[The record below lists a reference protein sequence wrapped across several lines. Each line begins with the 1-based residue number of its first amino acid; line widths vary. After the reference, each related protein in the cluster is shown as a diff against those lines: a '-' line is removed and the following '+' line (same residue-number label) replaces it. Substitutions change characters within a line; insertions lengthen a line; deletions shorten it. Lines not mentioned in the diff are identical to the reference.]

1 MEQVI
6 HSEIPVIDKAAQKR
20 KEIAFLC
27 TKYFFL
33 VFFSFLFVFPIYVLI
48 INSFMPNEQ
57 IMGQRSLWPNYF
69 YFDTYT
75 SVFTSEYLRYLVN
88 TLLVCVLN
96 VAGVCIASSITAY
109 ALAKMNFYGK
119 NFIFACIMGIVL
131 LPSTVISIP
140 LYIIYTKLNWVGT
153 LLPLWVPMWFGGG
166 TMNIFLVRQ
175 FMRGVP
181 KSYSEAASIDG
192 ANAFQIY
199 YMIVLPQIK
208 PILIYL
214 AVTGLIG
221 NWNDFQGPLMYVRD
235 NQQSWT
241 LSLALYML
249 FGTNASST
257 SVTNLPNIQMAVG
270 VMMMIP
276 CVVLFAF
283 FQKTIMEGIS
293 AIGIKG

>member
-6 HSEIPVIDKAAQKR
+6 NREIPTINRAVQKR
-20 KEIAFLC
+20 KEIAFLS

-33 VFFSFLFVFPIYVLI
+33 VLFSFIFVFPIYVLI

-57 IMGQRSLWPNYF
+57 IMGQRSLWPDYF
-69 YFDTYT
+69 YFGTYNK
-75 SVFTSEYLRYLVN
+75 VFTSEYLKYLVN
-88 TLLVCVLN
+88 TLTVCVLN
-96 VAGVCIASSITAY
+96 VGGVCIASSITAY
-109 ALAKMNFYGK
+109 AIAKMNFFGK

-131 LPSTVISIP
+131 LPGTVISIP
-140 LYIIYTKLNWVGT
+140 LYIIYSKLNWIGT
-153 LLPLWVPMWFGGG
+153 LFPLWVPIWFGGG

-181 KSYSEAASIDG
+181 KSYSEAACIDG

-199 YMIVLPQIK
+199 YMIILPQIK

-235 NQQSWT
+235 NQSSWT

-293 AIGIKG
+293 AIGVKG

>member
-6 HSEIPVIDKAAQKR
+6 SQEIPTINRAAKR
-20 KEIAFLC
+20 RKDIAFLC
-27 TKYFFL
+27 VKYFFL
-33 VFFSFLFVFPIYVLI
+33 VFFSFLFIFPMYVLV

-57 IMGQRSLWPNYF
+57 IMGQRSLWPSYF
-69 YFDTYT
+69 YFGTYNK
-75 SVFTSEYLRYLVN
+75 VFTSEYFRYLMN
-88 TLLVCVLN
+88 TLTVCVLN
-96 VAGVCIASSITAY
+96 VSGVCIASSITAY
-109 ALAKMNFYGK
+109 AIAKMNFYGK
-119 NFIFACIMGIVL
+119 NFVFACIMGIVL

-140 LYIIYTKLNWVGT
+140 LYIIYSKLNWIGT
-153 LLPLWVPMWFGGG
+153 LYPLWVPIWFGGG

-199 YMIVLPQIK
+199 YMIILPQIK

-235 NQQSWT
+235 NQSGWT

-276 CVVLFAF
+276 CVLLFGF

-293 AIGIKG
+293 AIGVKG